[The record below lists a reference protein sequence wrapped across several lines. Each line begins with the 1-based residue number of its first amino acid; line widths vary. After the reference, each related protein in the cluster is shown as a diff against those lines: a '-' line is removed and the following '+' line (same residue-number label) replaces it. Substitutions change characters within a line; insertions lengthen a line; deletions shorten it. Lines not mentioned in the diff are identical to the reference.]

1 MVIINGVKTDA
12 AGKTVDE
19 YLDGTDYSRTR
30 IAVEINGVIVP
41 KSQYSKAVLADGDEV
56 EIVGFVGGG

>member
-1 MVIINGVKTDA
+1 MVTINGTAVDA

-19 YLDGTDYSRTR
+19 YLDTTDYSRMR
-30 IAVEINGVIVP
+30 IAVEINGDIVP
-41 KSQYSKAVLADGDEV
+41 KSKYDTTVLNDGDTV